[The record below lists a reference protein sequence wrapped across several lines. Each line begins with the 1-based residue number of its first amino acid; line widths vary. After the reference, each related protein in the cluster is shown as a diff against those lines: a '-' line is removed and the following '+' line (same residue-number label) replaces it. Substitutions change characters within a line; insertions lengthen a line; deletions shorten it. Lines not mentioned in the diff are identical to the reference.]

1 MSPMEH
7 THGHGEGMFDDEEH
21 IAISSDER
29 LVIMANQI
37 ARFFSS
43 QKHDPAVEGIRN
55 HIAKFWDPR
64 MRERIRMHLADG
76 GAGLDPLAKEAIAR
90 LTR

>member
-1 MSPMEH
+1 MDGMKH

-21 IAISSDER
+21 ISTSSDER

-37 ARFFSS
+37 ARFFVS
-43 QKHDPAVEGIRN
+43 QKHDAAVEGCRD

-64 MRERIRMHLADG
+64 MRSRIRGHLADG
-76 GAGLDPLAKEAIAR
+76 GAGLDPLAKEAIAA

>member
-1 MSPMEH
+1 MSAD
-7 THGHGEGMFDDEEH
+7 HGQHAHGQGYFDDEEH
-21 IAISSDER
+21 ISTSSDER

-37 ARFFSS
+37 SKFFAS
-43 QKHDPAVEGIRN
+43 QKHDQAVTGCSE

-64 MRERIRMHLADG
+64 MRSKIRAHLADG
-76 GAGLDPLAKEAIAR
+76 GKGLDPLAKEAIAA

>member
-1 MSPMEH
+1 MAMEH

-21 IAISSDER
+21 IATSSDER

-37 ARFFSS
+37 SRFFAA
-43 QKHDPAVEGIRN
+43 QKHDAAVEGARN

-64 MRERIRMHLADG
+64 MRSRIRMHLADG
-76 GAGLDPLAKEAIAR
+76 GAGLDPVAREAIAR
-90 LTR
+90 LTK

>member
-7 THGHGEGMFDDEEH
+7 THGHGGGMFDDEPH
-21 IAISSDER
+21 ISTSSDER

-37 ARFFSS
+37 ARFFFS
-43 QKHDPAVEGIRN
+43 QKHGAVEGCRD
-55 HIAKFWDPR
+55 HIAKYWDPR

-76 GAGLDPLAKEAIAR
+76 GAGLDPLAKEAIAA

>member
-1 MSPMEH
+1 MSPLEH
-7 THGHGEGMFDDEEH
+7 THGHAEGMFDDEPH
-21 IAISSDER
+21 IATSSDER

-37 ARFFSS
+37 ARFFVA
-43 QKHDPAVEGIRN
+43 QKHDQAVEGTRN

-64 MRERIRMHLADG
+64 MRSRIRAHLADG

>member
-1 MSPMEH
+1 MAMEH

-21 IAISSDER
+21 ISTSSDDR

-37 ARFFSS
+37 ARFFAS
-43 QKHDPAVEGIRN
+43 QKHDAGVEGCRD

-64 MRERIRMHLADG
+64 MRSRIRGHLADG
-76 GAGLDPLAKEAIAR
+76 GAGLDPLAREAIAR

>member
-1 MSPMEH
+1 MTLEP

-21 IAISSDER
+21 IGASSDDR
-29 LVIMANQI
+29 LVTMANQI
-37 ARFFSS
+37 ARFFSA
-43 QKHDPAVEGIRN
+43 QKHDRAVAGVAE

-64 MRERIRMHLADG
+64 MRSRIRGHLADG

-90 LTR
+90 LQR